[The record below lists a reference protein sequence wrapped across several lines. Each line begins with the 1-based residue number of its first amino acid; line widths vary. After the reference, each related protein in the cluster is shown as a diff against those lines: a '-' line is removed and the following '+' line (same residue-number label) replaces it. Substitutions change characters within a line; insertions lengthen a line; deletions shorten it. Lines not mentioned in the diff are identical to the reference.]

1 MGLIKSSTTPLTAS
15 PFSLADI
22 EDAAKRVL
30 LRARQQADQLLAAAQ
45 SEATQLKATAKVL
58 GLAEGVREGTAR
70 GLEQGHKAGEQQA
83 LKENAVQLQNA
94 IAALSKAA
102 TVLDQTRCEL
112 EASALAEV
120 VKLAIAIAR
129 RVTKR
134 QGLIEPEVFTANL
147 EEAMKLVVQQV
158 DLRIAIHPSQRKTLD
173 AALPALGLKWPSLKH
188 LEIVEEPAIEP
199 GGCRISTRHGS
210 IDADL
215 NVQLDRVAA
224 DLLPIPREA
233 SG

>member
-1 MGLIKSSTTPLTAS
+1 M
-15 PFSLADI
+15 ADI

-45 SEATQLKATAKVL
+45 TEAESLKAQAKVF
-58 GLAEGVREGTAR
+58 GLTEGMREGTAR
-70 GLEQGHKAGEQQA
+70 GLEQGKKTGEEQA
-83 LKENAVQLQNA
+83 LKDNTVQLQQA
-94 IAALSKAA
+94 IAALNKAA
-102 TVLDQTRCEL
+102 TVLDVSRSDL
-112 EASALAEV
+112 EATALAEV

-173 AALPALGLKWPSLKH
+173 VALPALGLKWPSLKH
-188 LEIVEEPAIEP
+188 VEIVEEPEIAP
-199 GGCRISTRHGS
+199 GGCRVSTRHGS

-215 NVQLDRVAA
+215 DVQLDRVAA
-224 DLLPIPREA
+224 DLLPIPQEA
-233 SG
+233 PG